1 MAVALWTYHPALYRV
16 GIMMGMSHGM
26 LGWGALLPG
35 WVFLW
40 AWQLRSLS
48 SVGNIYLSAVGW
60 SGLLGSRWLS
70 WIRPINIATV
80 DEQRVLIAAG
90 RHLAASVVGEQRKGE
105 FGLTFP
111 FRRMLV

>member
-1 MAVALWTYHPALYRV
+1 MAVALWTYHPALCRI

-26 LGWGALLPG
+26 LGWGALSTG

-40 AWQLRSLS
+40 AWQLHSLRFC
-48 SVGNIYLSAVGW
+48 GKHLSAVGW

-70 WIRPINIATV
+70 WIRPINIVAV
-80 DEQRVLIAAG
+80 EEQRALIAAG

-105 FGLTFP
+105 FGLVFP